1 MKKANKIVS
10 AIKRQISEADNGTMF
25 FNNSF
30 PDYDDE
36 YVGHILSEMVEKRV
50 LHRLCRGV
58 YLKAEETEAG
68 IVYPSD
74 EYIAKAI
81 AERDGAQI
89 LPTGATA
96 LEILG
101 LTPEDEAT
109 APKDEAAAEAAEFLT
124 TGSARVVKVGE
135 RTIRFKR
142 SVPKNFAIKGEKRK
156 LIVQAMKAIGEA
168 NMSDDLY
175 DRFDSLIL
183 RYPEYE
189 TLAEDMRSMPS
200 WIKKIFSR
208 SLPGE

>member
-58 YLKAEETEAG
+58 YLKAEETETG

-96 LEILG
+96 LKILG

-109 APKDEAAAEAAEFLT
+109 APKDEATAEFLT

>member
-1 MKKANKIVS
+1 MS
-10 AIKRQISEADNGTMF
+10 
-25 FNNSF
+25 
-30 PDYDDE
+30 
-36 YVGHILSEMVEKRV
+36 
-50 LHRLCRGV
+50 HRLCRGV

-74 EYIAKAI
+74 EYIAKSI

-96 LEILG
+96 LKILG